1 MRCQYCHAPMVLA
14 TESRGFRTY
23 RCKRGCTDYRHEE
36 IPARP
41 AAPTISAGITQNG
54 PGAND
59 ASAQTADTILH

>member
-41 AAPTISAGITQNG
+41 AAPTISAGIIQSGLPENRQ
-54 PGAND
+54 
-59 ASAQTADTILH
+59 SVQTVGTTLH